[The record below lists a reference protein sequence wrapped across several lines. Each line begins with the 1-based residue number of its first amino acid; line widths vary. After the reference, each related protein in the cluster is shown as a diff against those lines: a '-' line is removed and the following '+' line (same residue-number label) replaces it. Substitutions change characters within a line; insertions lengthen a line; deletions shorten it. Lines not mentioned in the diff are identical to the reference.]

1 MFLQPQELAP
11 GKGRGIS
18 LVGTLACKVEKCA
31 DGIHVVECHLLTG
44 TEPADVV
51 FVEAW
56 AGQAQRLCAP
66 SNGDVVKLTHP
77 IIKELGEKANIQA
90 SSNQTYIIVAEA
102 TTIEILSGSGIPKGM
117 PIRHM
122 PT

>member
-11 GKGRGIS
+11 GKGRGFS

-44 TEPADVV
+44 TQPADVV

-77 IIKELGEKANIQA
+77 IIKELGKNRFTKLEPPASFKKSPCAQELQESNI
-90 SSNQTYIIVAEA
+90 T
-102 TTIEILSGSGIPKGM
+102 
-117 PIRHM
+117 
-122 PT
+122 